1 MDIGDDVVLR
11 YDEATQN
18 ADGLTVIE
26 LQAKLA
32 RAT

>member
-1 MDIGDDVVLR
+1 VDIGDDVVLR

-18 ADGLTVIE
+18 AVELTVIE